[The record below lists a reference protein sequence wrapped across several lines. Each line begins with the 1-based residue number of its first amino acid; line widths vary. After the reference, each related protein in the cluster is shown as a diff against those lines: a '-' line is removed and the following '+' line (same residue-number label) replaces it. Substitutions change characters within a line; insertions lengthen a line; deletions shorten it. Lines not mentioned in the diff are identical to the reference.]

1 MGGIRKPPEPPRPS
15 IVRMELET
23 MVLGVCETIWINCM
37 RHFVPCGWSA
47 FRRLLFVCLFGP
59 YRFDS
64 GKEGKMERF
73 GSNETM
79 GERIRSKRKELGY
92 SQERLAEL
100 LMVKQNTLSNYENDL
115 RDVPTEIV
123 SLLAEK
129 LNTTPSYLI
138 WGKPEEED
146 DEWLFMIEEIASR
159 SNDLSLRE
167 TALKQLTALT
177 RLDAKMGYH
186 KM

>member
-1 MGGIRKPPEPPRPS
+1 MGGIQKPPEPPRPS

-23 MVLGVCETIWINCM
+23 MVLGVCETIWINWK
-37 RHFVPCGWSA
+37 RHVYVFRLVCVSQA
-47 FRRLLFVCLFGP
+47 FLCVDFGP
-59 YRFDS
+59 YRFNS
-64 GKEGKMERF
+64 GKDEKMERF
-73 GSNETM
+73 VTNETM

-129 LNTTPSYLI
+129 LDTTPSYLI
-138 WGKPEEED
+138 WGKPEDED
-146 DEWLFMIEEIASR
+146 DEWVFMIEQLASR
-159 SNDLSLRE
+159 INDPSLRE
-167 TALKQLTALT
+167 TALKQLTALA
-177 RLDAKMGYH
+177 RLDAKMRYH

>member
-1 MGGIRKPPEPPRPS
+1 MGGIRGPPEPPRPS

-59 YRFDS
+59 YRFYS
-64 GKEGKMERF
+64 GKDGKMERF

-100 LMVKQNTLSNYENDL
+100 LMVKQNTLSNYENDT
-115 RDVPTEIV
+115 RMPTAG
-123 SLLAEK
+123 L
-129 LNTTPSYLI
+129 
-138 WGKPEEED
+138 
-146 DEWLFMIEEIASR
+146 
-159 SNDLSLRE
+159 
-167 TALKQLTALT
+167 
-177 RLDAKMGYH
+177 
-186 KM
+186 